1 MKEYLIFIAFSLSLA
16 WVMERTYVGSPN
28 SIATRGKDRLCIICI
43 TAVLALFVGLRTYY
57 NDTFV
62 YITLYEKLAKFPAFW
77 KSFQPELGAN
87 PGFMIT
93 QAWLKSMNISS
104 QGFLLFFAIISIG
117 ASVYFL
123 KTYSNSFVLSLF
135 LFFAT
140 NAYTL
145 SAAALKQS
153 VAIAISLIAV
163 KFALEKKWLIFA
175 AFMFVAA
182 TFHPYVLMFTLV
194 PLLTFKPWTSK
205 TYIMLA
211 VFLAAGFMLESL
223 LGTIVDIT
231 SMIGDTYSETA
242 FIGDGINIFR
252 VLVAN
257 VPLFLTW
264 MYQKTLFR
272 NSTKTENLMVNLAM
286 LNGAIMFVGMFG
298 TAIYF
303 SRMASY
309 FTITQCVALPW
320 ILSKLSRKQ
329 KQFYTAIMVIGY
341 CGFFVYANIISQSF
355 DVNFSRITLLEYLR
369 NYVFK

>member
-1 MKEYLIFIAFSLSLA
+1 MREYLIFIAFSLSLA
-16 WVMERTYVGSPN
+16 WIMERTYVGSPN
-28 SIATRGKDRLCIICI
+28 SIATRSKDRLCMICI
-43 TAVLALFVGLRTYY
+43 TVVLALFVGLRTHY
-57 NDTFV
+57 NDTLAYLAV
-62 YITLYEKLAKFPAFW
+62 YEKSPGFPMFW

-87 PGFMIT
+87 PGFMII
-93 QAWLKSMNISS
+93 QAWLKSMRVSS
-104 QGFLLFFAIISIG
+104 QGFLLFFAIVSVAASI
-117 ASVYFL
+117 YFL
-123 KTYSNSFVLSLF
+123 KTYSNNFLLSLF

-145 SAAALKQS
+145 SAAALKQAT
-153 VAIAISLIAV
+153 AIAICLIAIR
-163 KFALEKKWLIFA
+163 FALEKKWLIFA

-182 TFHPYVLMFTLV
+182 AFHPYVLMFMFV
-194 PLLTFKPWTSK
+194 PFLKFQPWTSK
-205 TYIMLA
+205 TYIMLTI
-211 VFLAAGFMLESL
+211 FLAVGFMLESL

-231 SMIGDTYSETA
+231 SLIGDAYPEEA

-264 MYQKTLFR
+264 MYQKTMFYE
-272 NSTKTENLMVNLAM
+272 STEMDHLMVNISM

-309 FTITQCVALPW
+309 FTIAQCVALPW
-320 ILSKLSRKQ
+320 ILERLPKDRK
-329 KQFYTAIMVIGY
+329 KFCKVAMIIGY

-355 DVNFSRITLLEYLR
+355 GANFSRITLFEYL
-369 NYVFK
+369 NSHVFQ